1 MNNIFDLIFLI
12 LGVVLTLLM
21 KNNFTIED
29 EDDKSTKLEKINIKI
44 EQIEEIYYAWKDNDF
59 IVQSKQIEDVL
70 DHIKQ
75 KFPNKNYLIV
85 SNRNLEKWLQTKE
98 I

>member
-1 MNNIFDLIFLI
+1 MNNIWDLIFLI
-12 LGVVLTLLM
+12 IGITIALFI
-21 KNNFTIED
+21 KNNFTVED
-29 EDDKSTKLEKINIKI
+29 ADDKSKETDRINIKI
-44 EQIEEIYYAWKDNDF
+44 EEIENTYYAWKDNDF
-59 IVQSKQIEDVL
+59 IVQSRQIEDIL

-75 KFPNKNYLIV
+75 KFPNKKYLIV